1 MATNIQR
8 RTVAAAEAHHLPAI
22 HMAREVAH
30 LSTPAPPAAK
40 LRRVPP
46 AMAAAMDPSRRRAAS
61 RGAPRERRAA
71 PRGEGQSQQ
80 IDYGKTPPR
89 ATASLEAASRHA
101 RRPLHSRVQGAPEP
115 QIGSNPRAAH
125 LVPRRASIC
134 RCLGDQDLAPRRR
147 LPWGRPEL
155 RRGRPLAAAGRLGG
169 RGRGWR
175 R

>member
-8 RTVAAAEAHHLPAI
+8 GTAAAAEAHHLPAI

-71 PRGEGQSQQ
+71 PRVEDPAAAATTRASPSCGLRRRRGE
-80 IDYGKTPPR
+80 
-89 ATASLEAASRHA
+89 SLEEGGPVATR
-101 RRPLHSRVQGAPEP
+101 
-115 QIGSNPRAAH
+115 
-125 LVPRRASIC
+125 
-134 RCLGDQDLAPRRR
+134 LG
-147 LPWGRPEL
+147 
-155 RRGRPLAAAGRLGG
+155 AAARVA
-169 RGRGWR
+169 
-175 R
+175 